1 MSEATKI
8 VPVFDL
14 GNVLVFVDEEV
25 FFRRLQERCR
35 SEVEVRSLFGRYYD
49 ELRVDRGGDFEA
61 LHPVLVAQAGL
72 TMTPAELRLAWND
85 IFTLNPPML
94 EVVRDSPRP
103 RVMLSNTNQPH
114 IEWLRQRTPEVFALF
129 DQCVLSHE
137 VGARKPDA
145 AIFRHVE
152 SMTGLAPERHLLID
166 DILGNI
172 EGARAAGWR
181 GIQFRGVEDCRRRL
195 SALVAVE

>member
-1 MSEATKI
+1 MSEATDI

-14 GNVLVFVDEEV
+14 GNVLVFVDDDL
-25 FFRRLQERCR
+25 FFRRLEERCR
-35 SEVEVRSLFGRYYD
+35 SEVDVRSLFGRHYE

-61 LHPVLVAQAGL
+61 LHPILAAEAGL

-85 IFTLNPPML
+85 IFTVNPPML

-103 RVMLSNTNQPH
+103 RFMLSNTNRPH
-114 IEWLRQRTPEVFALF
+114 IEWLRERTPEVFALF
-129 DQCVLSHE
+129 DRCVFSYE
-137 VGARKPDA
+137 VAARKPDA
-145 AIFRHVE
+145 PIYRHVE
-152 SMTGLAPERHLLID
+152 SLTGLAPERHLLID

-172 EGARAAGWR
+172 EGARVAGWR

-195 SALVAVE
+195 SALVSGE

>member
-1 MSEATKI
+1 MSEATDI

-14 GNVLVFVDEEV
+14 GNVLVFVDDDL
-25 FFRRLQERCR
+25 FFRRLEERCR
-35 SEVEVRSLFGRYYD
+35 SELDVRSLFGQHYE

-61 LHPVLVAQAGL
+61 LHPVLAAEAGL

-85 IFTLNPPML
+85 IFTVNPPML

-114 IEWLRQRTPEVFALF
+114 IEWLRERTPEVFALF
-129 DQCVLSHE
+129 DRCVFSYE
-137 VGARKPDA
+137 VAARKPEA
-145 AIFRHVE
+145 AIYRHVE
-152 SMTGLAPERHLLID
+152 SLSGSAPERHVLID

-181 GIQFRGVEDCRRRL
+181 AIQFRGVEDCRRRL
-195 SALVAVE
+195 SALVSGE

>member
-1 MSEATKI
+1 MSEATNI

-14 GNVLVFVDEEV
+14 GNVLVFVDEDL
-25 FFRRLQERCR
+25 FLRRLKERCR
-35 SEVEVRSLFGRYYD
+35 SEADVRSIFGKHYE

-61 LHPVLVAQAGL
+61 LHPVLVAEAGL

-114 IEWLRQRTPEVFALF
+114 IEWLRERTPEVFSHF
-129 DQCVLSHE
+129 DRCVFSHE
-137 VGARKPDA
+137 VAARKPEA
-145 AIFRHVE
+145 AIYRHVE
-152 SMTGLAPERHLLID
+152 SLTGLVSERHLLID

-172 EGARAAGWR
+172 QGARAAGWR